1 MMAKDKS
8 VSRTQR
14 DKWISIG
21 KILGI
26 SSKEIAEMFNVTV
39 QKVSQV
45 REGMPNVMEEWLS
58 NEVVSTFAIP
68 DRSGFVTPTLKNI
81 NDNFTY
87 SSYSE
92 WILEASDNALMAEKA
107 RILSMLENGVESD
120 EQLIVAMTG
129 VIAIIDRQLNARRYM
144 KVSDKRKLTD
154 QGRKKVLD
162 EQAKRLDKE
171 LADQMA
177 KYQKKIEE
185 NEKATNDR
193 LEELKRQV
201 EKREREVAEKREKI
215 RKDLAK
221 AKRAAEAEQR
231 KYKREIEKS
240 KKELEN
246 LRADFEE
253 DVSDKVESVE
263 KQVNREK
270 VQKKSNN
277 VDEFVQFL
285 SEQDAK

>member
-1 MMAKDKS
+1 
-8 VSRTQR
+8 
-14 DKWISIG
+14 
-21 KILGI
+21 
-26 SSKEIAEMFNVTV
+26 
-39 QKVSQV
+39 
-45 REGMPNVMEEWLS
+45 MEEWLS
-58 NEVVSTFAIP
+58 NELVSTFAIP

-129 VIAIIDRQLNARRYM
+129 VVAIIDRQLNARRYM

-193 LEELKRQV
+193 LEELCDIYSKSDESNQHYFNYL
-201 EKREREVAEKREKI
+201 KCSLNKI
-215 RKDLAK
+215 DSMNKNTKNFIFQQQIFYFSL
-221 AKRAAEAEQR
+221 QNIFI
-231 KYKREIEKS
+231 KYHSFI
-240 KKELEN
+240 L
-246 LRADFEE
+246 
-253 DVSDKVESVE
+253 
-263 KQVNREK
+263 
-270 VQKKSNN
+270 
-277 VDEFVQFL
+277 
-285 SEQDAK
+285 